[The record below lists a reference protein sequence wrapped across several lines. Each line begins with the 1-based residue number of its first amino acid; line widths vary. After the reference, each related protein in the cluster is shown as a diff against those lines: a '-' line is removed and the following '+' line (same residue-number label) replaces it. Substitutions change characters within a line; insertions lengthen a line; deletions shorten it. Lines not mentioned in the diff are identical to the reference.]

1 MTLMPARLM
10 SLLFLLYPATA
21 RAAETAEVAGTG
33 QLGSGLRLLAGLLL
47 VVGLLLLFYALSRRG
62 LSWLPKPRGGAIH
75 IREMRPLGPKK
86 SLCLVEVRGRELL
99 LGLSADRIELLCQ
112 LGDAP
117 REDFDT
123 ALQTSL
129 KESQP

>member
-21 RAAETAEVAGTG
+21 RAAETAEVAGPG
-33 QLGSGLRLLAGLLL
+33 VLGSGLRLLAGLLL
-47 VVGLLLLFYALSRRG
+47 VVGLLLLFYALTRRG
-62 LSWLPKPRGGAIH
+62 LSWLPKPRAGAIH

-117 REDFDT
+117 QENFDT